1 MQNAH
6 LKRLEGLIVAGL
18 VGIAGGNRQQCN
30 GVVWLQ
36 LKALLGAQV
45 RVCVGGGG
53 GGGARGSQNVT
64 WVQAEV
70 GIHIIIC
77 SVQKHWV
84 CTLAPS
90 KTGHSTD
97 GSMPLSA

>member
-45 RVCVGGGG
+45 RVCVCVWGGGG
-53 GGGARGSQNVT
+53 G
-64 WVQAEV
+64 
-70 GIHIIIC
+70 
-77 SVQKHWV
+77 
-84 CTLAPS
+84 
-90 KTGHSTD
+90 
-97 GSMPLSA
+97 